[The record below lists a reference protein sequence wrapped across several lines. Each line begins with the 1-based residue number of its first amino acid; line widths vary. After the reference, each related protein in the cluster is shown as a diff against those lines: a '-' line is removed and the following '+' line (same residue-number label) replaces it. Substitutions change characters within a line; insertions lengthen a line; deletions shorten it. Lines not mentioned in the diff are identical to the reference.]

1 MTPEHLKKYC
11 VLMGQKH
18 VAEHICKSDRT
29 LRCYLNGTFNIPT
42 DITKGLNKAVLS
54 YKKMLDNLKNN
65 S

>member
-11 VLMGQKH
+11 KLMGRDH
-18 VAEHICKSDRT
+18 VAEHIGKSISS
-29 LRCYLNGTFNIPT
+29 LRYYLSGDYAMPE
-42 DITKGLNKAVLS
+42 DITKGLNRAVLA